1 MNLKPYSE
9 IVGTL
14 STIQTKHD
22 CTKLIFTIQKEIELP
37 TEAFS
42 AKNLQNLVGKRI
54 GIFNGGGIYRLRKI
68 KA

>member
-14 STIQTKHD
+14 SSIQTKHD
-22 CTKLIFTIQKEIELP
+22 CTQLIFTIQKEIEIP
-37 TEAFS
+37 AEVFS

-54 GIFNGGGIYRLRKI
+54 GIFNDGGTYRLRQI